1 MRRHVGLRGDS
12 FLVAIEFSKKWV
24 RFRWILVAQDGTTV
38 DGSSEYKSES
48 SAYTKHGSF
57 FTD

>member
-1 MRRHVGLRGDS
+1 MGLRGDS